1 MSTKWNE
8 ESSFISA
15 VVYLTTGYADIT
27 QSFLTK
33 LTHCFN
39 NMFQYSEI
47 IFVDDHCQDGATDI
61 IRAFSQQYSSGE
73 ISIVTM
79 SCFQGR
85 EKAMRAGV
93 DLAIGDFVFEFE
105 SLDMDYD
112 PELIADVYKMA
123 LEGFDIVSAVQNTK
137 PQVSSR
143 LFYGL
148 YNHFSDA
155 PYPVERDVFRVLSR
169 RAINR
174 VQSLNSFIPLRNA
187 AYASCGL
194 KKAVKRYTPTNGDKR
209 TSSGSGGHKGKLE
222 TAITALSVYTN
233 FSLKISYAIDGLT
246 MLAVLMYLLLC
257 CFHPAV
263 SFSWGTF
270 TLMVIG
276 ILIEL
281 LVTLAIHSMDILIKL
296 VFNEQDY
303 IFESVEK
310 LTR

>member
-15 VVYLTTGYADIT
+15 VAYLTTGYEDIAQT
-27 QSFLTK
+27 FLSKLTGCFSHMFQSF
-33 LTHCFN
+33 
-39 NMFQYSEI
+39 EI
-47 IFVDDHCQDGATDI
+47 IFVDDNCQDGAADI
-61 IRAFSQQYSSGE
+61 IREFSKQYSGGE

-105 SLDMDYD
+105 SLTIDYNL
-112 PELIADVYKMA
+112 ELIIDVYKKA
-123 LEGFDIVSAVQNTK
+123 LDGFDIVSAARNTK
-137 PQVSSR
+137 PSASSR
-143 LFYGL
+143 LFYSV

-155 PYPVERDVFRVLSR
+155 PYPVESEVFRVLSR

-174 VQSLNSFIPLRNA
+174 VQSLNSVIPLRNA

-194 KKAVKRYTPTNGDKR
+194 KKAVKRYDPVDQCSQKK
-209 TSSGSGGHKGKLE
+209 SGSEGRKNKIE

-233 FSLKISYAIDGLT
+233 CSLKIAYTVDLITLLSIAL
-246 MLAVLMYLLLC
+246 YLLLC
-257 CFHPAV
+257 VVHPAV
-263 SFSWGTF
+263 SFSCGLF
-270 TLMVIG
+270 ILMVIG
-276 ILIEL
+276 ILIEV
-281 LVTLAIHSMDILIKL
+281 LVTLAVHYMDILIKL
-296 VFNEQDY
+296 VFNEEDY